1 MTDIHSH
8 ILPGM
13 DDGSKSVEESLAL
26 LRMEKAQGIDTVIA
40 TPHFYARYDSP
51 ERFLARREEAAER
64 LRSAMEDQPG
74 LPEVFLGAEV
84 HYFPGICESDQI
96 SALTIDGKR
105 CILIE
110 MPPSPWTPKMYRELE
125 GLYTRQNLLPIVA
138 HVDRYIGPMRTYGI
152 PRQLAEL
159 PLLVQ
164 ANAAFFLRWPTAA
177 MAGRMLKA
185 GQIHLL
191 GSDCHNL
198 DSRKPNLGEAV
209 CRIEK
214 KLGREA
220 LDRISVNE
228 QMIWGADARLERNG
242 MSL

>member
-1 MTDIHSH
+1 MMDIHSH
-8 ILPGM
+8 ILPGV
-13 DDGSKSVEESLAL
+13 DDGSKSVEESLVL
-26 LRMEKAQGIDTVIA
+26 LRLEKAQGVDTVVA

-51 ERFLARREEAAER
+51 EQFLARRAEALAN
-64 LRSAMEDQPG
+64 LRAAMEGQSD
-74 LPEVFLGAEV
+74 LPEVKIGAEV
-84 HYFPGICESDQI
+84 HYFPGIIESDGV

-125 GLYTRQNLLPIVA
+125 GLYIRQNLLPIIA
-138 HVDRYIGPMRTYGI
+138 HVDRYIGPLRTHGI
-152 PRQLAEL
+152 PQQLAEL
-159 PLLVQ
+159 PVLIQ
-164 ANAAFFLRWPTAA
+164 ANADFFLKRSTAA
-177 MAGRMLKA
+177 MAMRMLKA

-198 DSRKPNLGEAV
+198 TSRKPNLGEAV
-209 CRIEK
+209 SRIQQ

-228 QMIWGADARLERNG
+228 QVILGLDGAQRKG
-242 MSL
+242 MV

>member
-1 MTDIHSH
+1 MMDIHSH
-8 ILPGM
+8 ILPGV

-26 LRMEKAQGIDTVIA
+26 LRLEKAQGVDTVIA

-51 ERFLARREEAAER
+51 ERFLARRAEALAS
-64 LRSAMEDQPG
+64 LRAAMEGQSD
-74 LPEVFLGAEV
+74 LPEVKIGAEV
-84 HYFPGICESDQI
+84 HYFPGISESDGV

-125 GLYTRQNLLPIVA
+125 GLYIRQNLLPIIA
-138 HVDRYIGPMRTYGI
+138 HVDRYIGPLRTHGI
-152 PRQLAEL
+152 PQQLAEL
-159 PLLVQ
+159 PVLVQ
-164 ANAAFFLRWPTAA
+164 ANADFFLKRSTAA
-177 MAGRMLKA
+177 VAMRMLKA

-198 DSRKPNLGEAV
+198 TSRKPNLGEAV
-209 CRIEK
+209 SRIQQ

-228 QMIWGADARLERNG
+228 QVILGLDGAQRKG
-242 MSL
+242 MV